1 MSERTWLV
9 TGASRGL
16 GRALVEA
23 VLAAGDRVVATA
35 RDAGTLED
43 LAAQHGDRLLTRDLD
58 VTDRDAVFAVT
69 NQVAA
74 ETGRIDVL
82 VANAGYG
89 LAGGVEEVSEDEARR
104 QVEVNL
110 FGALWSMQAVL
121 PTMRAQRRGHILP
134 ISSIGGVGAFPNTGL
149 YHATKWGLEGMAESL
164 AQEVAP
170 FDVKVTIVEP
180 GPFRTDWNGGSM
192 VRATPMH
199 AYDDVLGPRRQAMD
213 GSQAFTQPG
222 DPYRAGEAMVRVVD
236 ADDPPRRLLLG
247 EMAADLAPKLWQ
259 GRIDEAA
266 RWREVSAGA
275 DFPTGER

>member
-16 GRALVEA
+16 GRALVES

-35 RDAGTLED
+35 RDASALDD
-43 LAAQHGDRLLTRDLD
+43 LAAQHGDRLLPRDLD
-58 VTDRDAVFAVT
+58 VTDRDAVVAVT

-89 LAGGVEEVSEDEARR
+89 LAGGVEEVTEQQARR

-121 PTMRAQRRGHILP
+121 PTMRAQRRGHLLA
-134 ISSIGGVGAFPNTGL
+134 ISSVGGVGAFPNTGL
-149 YHATKWGLEGMAESL
+149 YHATKWGLEGLSESL

-170 FDVKVTIVEP
+170 FGIHVTIVEP
-180 GPFRTDWNGGSM
+180 GPFRTDWNGTSM
-192 VRATPMH
+192 ERAEPMH
-199 AYDDVLGPRRQAMD
+199 AYDEVLGPRREAMD
-213 GSQAFTQPG
+213 GSGAFTQPG
-222 DPYRAGEAMVRVVD
+222 DPHRAGEAMIRAVD
-236 ADDPPRRLLLG
+236 SDDPPRRLLLG

-259 GRIDEAA
+259 QRIDEAA
-266 RWREVSAGA
+266 AWRGVAVGA
-275 DFPTGER
+275 DFPPDER